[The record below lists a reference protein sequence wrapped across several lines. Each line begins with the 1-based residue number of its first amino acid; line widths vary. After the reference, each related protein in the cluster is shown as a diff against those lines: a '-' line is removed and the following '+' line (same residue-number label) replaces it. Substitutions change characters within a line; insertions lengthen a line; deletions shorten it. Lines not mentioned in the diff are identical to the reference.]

1 MRLVKTFDLVLR
13 NKVRWRQQPEKRK
26 HLAKSIRK
34 EIVDLGPTYIK
45 VGQYIS
51 TRNDI
56 FPQELVQELSKLQ
69 DSVEP
74 FDINEVNLDV
84 KDLIINPEP
93 IASGSI
99 GQVHR
104 AKYRSKKCVVKLL
117 RPNIKEQ
124 SLDDI
129 KNIKTFSSILKF
141 ISPTGSSDISN
152 FVNELENMFIMEM
165 DFFRE
170 SQNISN
176 FRKNFED
183 VDWVVIPEVYYVD
196 QNVLIMEYIKS
207 EKITESDKYNNKSLA
222 WTITKSQIMQVVN
235 TGYFH
240 GDPHP
245 GNVGISDGKLVY
257 YDFGMVSYISDSQK
271 NALKT
276 LMVGITNKNEK
287 QILSVL
293 DYLDLIGNDKEDIEK
308 FVKIFLDYIE
318 DNDPEKL
325 KNILELNS
333 NPLKISGSFFYLVR
347 SFSIIEG
354 VCKTLDPSYN
364 TNDLIMRYI
373 DESDIMED
381 MFMETLKTT
390 FTDVTNLNYR
400 LSSIEK
406 SVENSQSNLTL
417 TFFILIL
424 ISDWVVAFLV

>member
-1 MRLVKTFDLVLR
+1 MSLVKTFDFVFR
-13 NKVRWRQQPEKRK
+13 NRIRWRQQPEKRK
-26 HLAKSIRK
+26 YLARNIRK
-34 EIVDLGPTYIK
+34 ELVDLGPTYIK

-56 FPQELVQELSKLQ
+56 FPNELVEELSKLQ

-74 FDINEVNLDV
+74 FDINEVSLDV
-84 KDLIINPEP
+84 KDLVINPEP

-104 AKYRSKKCVVKLL
+104 ARYRKKKCVVKVL

-129 KNIKTFSSILKF
+129 RNIKLFSDILKF

-165 DFFRE
+165 DFFKE

-176 FRKNFED
+176 FRKNFGD
-183 VDWVVIPEVYYVD
+183 VEWVVVPEVYYVD

-207 EKITESDKYNNKSLA
+207 EKITETTNYDKKSLA
-222 WTITKSQIMQVVN
+222 WTITKSQIMQVIN

-245 GNVGISDGKLVY
+245 GNVGISNGKLIY

-271 NALKT
+271 GALKT
-276 LMVGITNKNEK
+276 LMIGITNKNEK

-293 DYLDLIGNDKEDIEK
+293 DYLDLIGNNKEDIEK
-308 FVKIFLDYIE
+308 FVKFFLDYIE

-333 NPLKISGSFFYLVR
+333 NPLKVSGSFFYLVR

-417 TFFILIL
+417 TFFFIIL
-424 ISDWVVAFLV
+424 ISDWIVGFLL

>member
-1 MRLVKTFDLVLR
+1 MRLVKTFDFVIR
-13 NKVRWRQQPEKRK
+13 NKVMWRQQPDKRK
-26 HLAKSIRK
+26 HLARSIKK
-34 EIVDLGPTYIK
+34 ELVNLGPTYIK

-56 FPQELVQELSKLQ
+56 FPEELVRELSKLQ

-74 FDINEVNLDV
+74 FDIHEVNFDV
-84 KDLIINPEP
+84 DDFVINTEP

-99 GQVHR
+99 GQVHM
-104 AKYRSKKCVVKLL
+104 ATYKNKKCVAKVL

-124 SLDDI
+124 SSDDI
-129 KNIKTFSSILKF
+129 KNIKIFSNILKF
-141 ISPTGSSDISN
+141 ISPTGYSDISK

-165 DFFRE
+165 DFFKE
-170 SQNISN
+170 SQNILN
-176 FRKNFED
+176 FTKNFED
-183 VDWVVIPEVYYVD
+183 IDWVIIPEVYYVD
-196 QNVLIMEYIKS
+196 HNILIMEYVKS
-207 EKITESDKYNNKSLA
+207 EKITEIDKYDNKSLA

-245 GNVGISDGKLVY
+245 GNMGISDGKLVY
-257 YDFGMVSYISDSQK
+257 YDFGLVSYISDGQK

-293 DYLDLIGNDKEDIEK
+293 DYLDLIGNNKEDIEK

-325 KNILELNS
+325 KNVLELNS
-333 NPLKISGSFFYLVR
+333 NPLNINGSFFYLVR

-354 VCKTLDPSYN
+354 VCKTIDPSYN
-364 TNDLIMRYI
+364 TRDMIMRYI
-373 DESDIMED
+373 DESDIMEE
-381 MFMETLKTT
+381 MFMETIKTT

-406 SVENSQSNLTL
+406 SVDKSESKFTI
-417 TFFILIL
+417 TFFIIIL
-424 ISDWVVAFLV
+424 ISDWIVAFLV

>member
-1 MRLVKTFDLVLR
+1 MRLVKTFDLVLMNR
-13 NKVRWRQQPEKRK
+13 VRWRQQPEKRK
-26 HLAKSIRK
+26 HLAKCIRK
-34 EIVDLGPTYIK
+34 EIVEMGPTYIK

-84 KDLIINPEP
+84 KDLVINPEP

-104 AKYRSKKCVVKLL
+104 ARYNNKKCVVKVL

-129 KNIKTFSSILKF
+129 KNIKFFSNILTF

-165 DFFRE
+165 DFFKE

-183 VDWVVIPEVYYVD
+183 VDWVLIPEVYYVD
-196 QNVLIMEYIKS
+196 QNILIMEYIKS
-207 EKITESDKYNNKSLA
+207 EKITESGKYNNKSLA

-245 GNVGISDGKLVY
+245 GNVGITDGKLIY
-257 YDFGMVSYISDSQK
+257 YDFGMVSYISDNQK

-318 DNDPEKL
+318 DNDPKKL

-424 ISDWVVAFLV
+424 ISDWVVGFLM